1 MSALS
6 SSAKA
11 TDADS
16 LRSPADPRRWRV
28 LLVLALGPLMFALDG
43 SIASVALP
51 RLKHALNVSTSGL
64 AWVVNGYTLMAAGF
78 LIVGGRVAD
87 MFGRRRMFV
96 AGTILFAAASAASGL
111 AQSSGML
118 VGARFAQGLG
128 EALASP
134 AALALVAL
142 LFNDP
147 KERGR
152 AIGGFG
158 GFTILGAT
166 LGVVIS
172 GFIVDQLS
180 WRWIFLV
187 NLPVAAFVIFVL
199 PRMVKESR
207 MRGKQRIDIGG
218 ALLVTGGL
226 TLLVDGLLNSSNHGW
241 GNGAVIAPPP
251 GAVALLIAF
260 AI

>member
-1 MSALS
+1 MGPAYSARPSGNDQPMSALS

-11 TDADS
+11 TDTDS
-16 LRSPADPRRWRV
+16 LPSPADPRRWRA
-28 LLVLALGPLMFALDG
+28 LLLLALVQFMFALDG
-43 SIASVALP
+43 TIVNVALP
-51 RLKHALNVSTSGL
+51 TIKRALSFSTSGL

-78 LIVGGRVAD
+78 LIVGGRVAGVV
-87 MFGRRRMFV
+87 GRRRMFV

-134 AALALVAL
+134 AALSLVAL

-147 KERGR
+147 KERAQ

-158 GFTILGAT
+158 GVTTPGAT

-172 GFIVDQLS
+172 GFIGDQLS

-187 NLPVAAFVIFVL
+187 NLPRLTRKI
-199 PRMVKESR
+199 
-207 MRGKQRIDIGG
+207 QRQ
-218 ALLVTGGL
+218 L
-226 TLLVDGLLNSSNHGW
+226 S
-241 GNGAVIAPPP
+241 
-251 GAVALLIAF
+251 
-260 AI
+260 